1 MPNSPQSKKLLI
13 SRLAEIQRELKA
25 PKNQFNKFGNYKYRS
40 CEDILEAVKPL
51 LNELVLTIGDEIVNV
66 GDRYYIKATAVL
78 TNGEQ
83 FVENSAFARESLSK
97 KGMDDAQVSGS
108 TSSYARKYALN
119 GLFLIDDQ
127 KDSDSLNDGKE
138 EKSPNKR
145 PAYMATKKQV
155 EVITGLIKDGHID
168 QEFIKKAL
176 GKEVKK
182 FSELTMTEASRLI
195 TDGLIIKQQDLE
207 G

>member
-1 MPNSPQSKKLLI
+1 MPNSPQSKKTII

-51 LNELVLTIGDEIVNV
+51 LNDLVLTIGDEIVNV

-108 TSSYARKYALN
+108 ASSYARKYALN
-119 GLFLIDDQ
+119 GLFSIDDQ
-127 KDSDSLNDGKE
+127 KDSDSLNDDKE

>member
-1 MPNSPQSKKLLI
+1 MPNSPQSKKTLI
-13 SRLAEIQRELKA
+13 GRLAEIQRELKA

-138 EKSPNKR
+138 EKSVNKR

>member
-1 MPNSPQSKKLLI
+1 MPNSPQSKKTLI
-13 SRLAEIQRELKA
+13 GRLAEIQRELKA

-127 KDSDSLNDGKE
+127 KDSDSLNDGGE
-138 EKSPNKR
+138 EKSVSKR

-155 EVITGLIKDGHID
+155 EVITSLIKDGHID

>member
-1 MPNSPQSKKLLI
+1 MPNSPQSKKTLI
-13 SRLAEIQRELKA
+13 GRLAEIQRELKA

-51 LNELVLTIGDEIVNV
+51 LNDLVLTIGDEIVNV

-127 KDSDSLNDGKE
+127 KDLDNLNDGKE
-138 EKSPNKR
+138 EKSVSKR

-195 TDGLIIKQQDLE
+195 TDGLIIKQQDSE